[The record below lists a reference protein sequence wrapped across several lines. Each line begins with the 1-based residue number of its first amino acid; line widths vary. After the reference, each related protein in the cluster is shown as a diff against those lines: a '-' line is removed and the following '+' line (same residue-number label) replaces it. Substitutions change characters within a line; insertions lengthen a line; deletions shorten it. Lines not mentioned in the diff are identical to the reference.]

1 MAAGLTSCPQKDCS
15 AAGPNHDDGAQA
27 GCHTAAGVRRHRLS
41 RSLPGKRWSLT
52 GLGLT
57 LMLLIGG
64 CAETGPFVGMF
75 PGPQRSLAANQFR
88 RLALDAERQ
97 DELRLALLYWK
108 ACGSLLPGDQQ
119 AANQVAVLQTV
130 CRRLADHHYQNG
142 LRFYRRDQLTD
153 ARDEFL
159 EVLRYDPDH
168 VQALSL
174 IKSITSK
181 RVTSSYLVQPRDTLT
196 SIAKTQYQDPAKDF
210 LVAYFN
216 NLPPKTELEPG
227 TLIELPL
234 LEDTQLRPLVDV
246 ESQLRR
252 AKLFFDQQQYDKVMV
267 VLEKTLR
274 QDPDNKEA
282 QRLKNSATFLVA
294 ERLRRKENYLEAL
307 SMYKSVDPAYP
318 GVQEAIA
325 NVTETLRQKAQT
337 YYLMG
342 VGYFVNEE
350 LELAIEYW
358 EKALTLNPDH
368 PKAKA
373 DIQNARRLLRKL
385 DEVE

>member
-1 MAAGLTSCPQKDCS
+1 MAAGLTSCLENGCS
-15 AAGPNHDDGAQA
+15 AAGPNHADDAQA
-27 GCHTAAGVRRHRLS
+27 AYIAFLGLGRNHLS

-52 GLGLT
+52 GVGLI

-64 CAETGPFVGMF
+64 CAETGRFVGMS
-75 PGPQRSLAANQFR
+75 PVTQRSLTANQFR
-88 RLALDAERQ
+88 RLALDAERR

-108 ACGSLLPGDQQ
+108 ACGSLLPADQQ
-119 AANQVAVLQTV
+119 AANQVAVLQTI
-130 CRRLADHHYQNG
+130 CKRLADHHYQNG
-142 LRFYRRDQLTD
+142 LRFYRRDAKTD
-153 ARDEFL
+153 ARNEFL
-159 EVLRYDPDH
+159 EALRYDPDH
-168 VQALSL
+168 AQALNL

-196 SIAKTQYQDPAKDF
+196 TIAKTQYQDPAKDF

-216 NLPPKTELEPG
+216 NLTPKTELEPG

-234 LEDTQLRPLVDV
+234 LEDMQLRPLVDV
-246 ESQLRR
+246 DSQLRR
-252 AKLFFDQQQYDKVMV
+252 AELFFDKQQYDKVLAV
-267 VLEKTLR
+267 IEKTLQ
-274 QDPDNKEA
+274 QDPNNKEA
-282 QRLKNSATFLVA
+282 LRLKNSATFHVA

-307 SMYKSVDPAYP
+307 SMYKAVDPAYP

-325 NVTETLRQKAQT
+325 NVTETLRQKAET

-358 EKALTLNPDH
+358 EKTLMLNPDH

-373 DIQNARRLLRKL
+373 DIENARRLLEKL